1 MRLKSGLGISATP
14 AGTRHAGILL
24 AILLVAIG
32 VAACASSDDSS
43 RSISYTD
50 DRGVANQ
57 PYPNNYRAELLA
69 FLKTYINDPVG
80 IRDAVIAEPVQRTVG
95 GRLRYVNCL
104 RFSARDSDG
113 NYRDARD
120 RAIVYVDGRLDHIV
134 DKPGEL
140 CAGAVY
146 AAFPEL
152 EKLTR

>member
-1 MRLKSGLGISATP
+1 M
-14 AGTRHAGILL
+14 
-24 AILLVAIG
+24 LLVAIG

-120 RAIVYVDGRLDHIV
+120 RARVYVDGRLDHIV